1 MDDFNI
7 SMLSEAKNEYCTRLT
22 TILTPLILEGIQSI
36 LKEAFELC
44 ITNDEQ
50 SKYLM
55 TFQNF
60 LARVPKWNNDII
72 KEETKRI
79 NTTTLT

>member
-22 TILTPLILEGIQSI
+22 NILTPLILEGIKSI

-60 LARVPKWNNDII
+60 LALPF
-72 KEETKRI
+72 
-79 NTTTLT
+79 